1 MLAEDAGDYSWPGF
15 YLGGGGLYGIEDFD
29 TSVEVDNEFGF
40 NFRLGYRLT
49 PNIAIEGMGERV
61 NAFSLT
67 NAVALNVDT
76 WVGTLNGKFFF
87 LTNRIQ
93 PYLLAGL
100 GIMRAHSYLRSG
112 FSNVDSSDTGR
123 PFGGVVE
130 WTPISP
136 NIGSSMLRCQV

>member
-1 MLAEDAGDYSWPGF
+1 
-15 YLGGGGLYGIEDFD
+15 
-29 TSVEVDNEFGF
+29 
-40 NFRLGYRLT
+40 
-49 PNIAIEGMGERV
+49 MGERV

-67 NAVALNVDT
+67 NAVGLNVDT

-100 GIMRAHSYLRSG
+100 GIMRAHSDLRSG

-123 PFGGVVE
+123 PFGGMVE